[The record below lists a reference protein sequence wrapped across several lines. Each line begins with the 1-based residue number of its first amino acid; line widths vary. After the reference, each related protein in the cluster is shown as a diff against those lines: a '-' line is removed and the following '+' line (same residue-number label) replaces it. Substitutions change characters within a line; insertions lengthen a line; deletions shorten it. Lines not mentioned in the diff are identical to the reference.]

1 MESILE
7 NLASYGPLGLW
18 TASLLWMNIQQ
29 KSDNKEREEKTLQAF
44 TEYQRD
50 LKAMLMEHKVIF
62 IKIEDALEDLKEE
75 IKKHPQ

>member
-50 LKAMLMEHKVIF
+50 LKGMLMEHKVIF
-62 IKIEDALEDLKEE
+62 IKLEDALEDLKEE
-75 IKKHPQ
+75 VKKHPQ

>member
-62 IKIEDALEDLKEE
+62 IKLEDALEDLKEE
-75 IKKHPQ
+75 VKKHPQ

>member
-75 IKKHPQ
+75 VKKHPQ